1 MSVHYCT
8 NIRSVSSYIC
18 TVQTLDNTEGAIKNG
33 QSREL
38 GIGYTRRRKT
48 KQNLEDTTMG
58 KPLAQALYLTRQ
70 HYRRTVPSG
79 VNNNRIIH
87 VLSFGF
93 DRTWWRLFQRTWW
106 MLFQKRVVRT
116 KLDIYVFIVFILS
129 INSPIHQLI
138 ADNILISFGNIN
150 FKTVAISRIWYAYT
164 PDVSEFTSGCCPSL
178 ALLLYFVFIRLLSP
192 PPGQLPLRSL
202 LNWVIQ
208 HPSLYLAPSPRQQSG
223 CVSQSKG

>member
-192 PPGQLPLRSL
+192 PPRTT
-202 LNWVIQ
+202 
-208 HPSLYLAPSPRQQSG
+208 PSPKSTKLGKPVPLSLSRTITKTAEWL
-223 CVSQSKG
+223 C

>member
-1 MSVHYCT
+1 M
-8 NIRSVSSYIC
+8 R
-18 TVQTLDNTEGAIKNG
+18 
-33 QSREL
+33 
-38 GIGYTRRRKT
+38 
-48 KQNLEDTTMG
+48 

-129 INSPIHQLI
+129 INSPIQQLI

-164 PDVSEFTSGCCPSL
+164 PDASEFTSGCCPSL
-178 ALLLYFVFIRLLSP
+178 ALLPYFVFIRLLSP
-192 PPGQLPLRSL
+192 PHL
-202 LNWVIQ
+202 LTFTLTNTTDN
-208 HPSLYLAPSPRQQSG
+208 PSPKSTELGNPAPLSSSRTITKTAEWL
-223 CVSQSKG
+223 C